1 MPERDVEISD
11 IRERIVKL
19 EVKVDEL
26 SKRVENM
33 QNYLRELYKYLQQTS
48 SKSLF

>member
-1 MPERDVEISD
+1 MPERDTEISE

-26 SKRVENM
+26 NKRVESISS
-33 QNYLRELYKYLQQTS
+33 YLKELYKYLHQTP

>member
-1 MPERDVEISD
+1 MPERDVEISE

-26 SKRVENM
+26 SKRVETM
-33 QNYLRELYKYLQQTS
+33 QNYMKELYKYLQQSS
-48 SKSLF
+48 SKTLF

>member
-1 MPERDVEISD
+1 MPERDVEISE

-33 QNYLRELYKYLQQTS
+33 QNYMKELYKYLQQTS
-48 SKSLF
+48 SKSLL